1 MKDKN
6 NKMEIALRGLKISV
20 EGIDINIRSKYN
32 DSGKLHINEIH
43 IDNIEY
49 EADNYKIAAN
59 TINDVL
65 VQIAEDVKYML
76 EHPSNAIRAKSK
88 DNIKPKD
95 SNVMYKINKLSDI
108 ALENIVYFY
117 GDLNDIDRKKLM
129 NNTPQVIKTWIYKRF
144 RTNNKFA
151 ADVISYLDDLSIIEN
166 M

>member
-1 MKDKN
+1 M
-6 NKMEIALRGLKISV
+6 IYFITFLSV
-20 EGIDINIRSKYN
+20 R
-32 DSGKLHINEIH
+32 
-43 IDNIEY
+43 NIEY

-88 DNIKPKD
+88 DNIRPKD

-129 NNTPQVIKTWIYKRF
+129 NSTPQVIKTWIYKKF